1 MGIQTAAEKNHA
13 IASGI
18 NISEGKITNSAV
30 AQTFGL
36 PFSPIAGSN

>member
-1 MGIQTAAEKNHA
+1 MGIEGAAEKSRP

-18 NISEGKITNSAV
+18 NIFEGKITNSAV